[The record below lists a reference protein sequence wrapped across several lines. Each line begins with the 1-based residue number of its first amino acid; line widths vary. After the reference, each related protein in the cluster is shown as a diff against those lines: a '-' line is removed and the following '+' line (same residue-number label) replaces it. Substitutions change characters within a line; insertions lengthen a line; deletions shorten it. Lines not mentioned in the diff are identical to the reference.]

1 MKNTTSVT
9 ALNRQAGKLATITQ
23 SYREWAESTSPA
35 QRLSRKLSITLSL
48 EEQVAI
54 LAEELA
60 ESIDYDSFSYRHR
73 IADRD
78 LIYVTGKG
86 GNHRCDYRLN
96 LEGEH
101 YGALTLSRRTRF
113 SEAEMQGLEMLL
125 SVAICPIRNACR
137 HEAIEQ
143 AALTDALTGIPNKR
157 SLDDALQR
165 TCSLNDRHG
174 DPYSLIL
181 FDLDHFKAVNDQ
193 HGHVIGD
200 HLLRETAQKLS
211 TLLRNSDSIYR
222 FGGEE
227 FAIMLPHTTTEAA
240 SEVADRIRTCIRE
253 ICIPCGETKVSVTG
267 SCGVATRIAGESPDQ
282 WLARADDALYRAKD
296 AGRDCTRCASAIT
309 G

>member
-9 ALNRQAGKLATITQ
+9 ALNSQAGKLAAIAQ
-23 SYREWAESTSPA
+23 SYREWTQSTDPV
-35 QRLSRKLSITLSL
+35 QRLARRLSMTLSL

-60 ESIDYDSFSYRHR
+60 ENLAFDSLTYRHR
-73 IADRD
+73 IGERD

-86 GNHRCDYRLN
+86 GNHRCDYRLT

-101 YGALTLSRRTRF
+101 YGALTLARRTRF

-125 SVAICPIRNACR
+125 GVAICPIRNACR

-143 AALTDALTGIPNKR
+143 AALTDALTGVPNKR
-157 SLDDALQR
+157 SLDEALQR

-174 DPYSLIL
+174 EPYSLIL

-211 TLLRNSDSIYR
+211 SMLRNSDSIYR

-227 FAIMLPHTTTEAA
+227 FAIMLPHTAPEDAG
-240 SEVADRIRTCIRE
+240 EVADRIRACIRQ
-253 ICIPCGETKVSVTG
+253 ICIPCGETSVSVTG
-267 SCGVATRIAGESPDQ
+267 SCGVATRIEGESPDQ

-296 AGRDCTRCASAIT
+296 AGRDRTCLSPIVTC
-309 G
+309 

>member
-9 ALNRQAGKLATITQ
+9 ALNRQAGKLAAIEQ
-23 SYREWAESTSPA
+23 SYREWTESTSPV
-35 QRLSRKLSITLSL
+35 QRLARKLSMTLSL
-48 EEQVAI
+48 EEQVAV

-60 ESIDYDSFSYRHR
+60 ESIDYDSLTYRHR
-73 IADRD
+73 IGNRD
-78 LIYVTGKG
+78 LVYATGKG

-101 YGALTLSRRTRF
+101 YGALTLARRTRF

-157 SLDDALQR
+157 SLDDTLRR

-174 DPYSLIL
+174 EPYSLIL

-200 HLLRETAQKLS
+200 HLLRETAQKLNAM
-211 TLLRNSDSIYR
+211 LRNSDSIYR

-227 FAIMLPHTTTEAA
+227 FAIMLPHTSLEDA
-240 SEVADRIRTCIRE
+240 SEVADRIRAYIRD
-253 ICIPCGETKVSVTG
+253 ICIPCGESTVSVTG
-267 SCGVATRIAGESPDQ
+267 SCGVATRLEGESPEQ
-282 WLARADDALYRAKD
+282 WLARADEALYRAKD
-296 AGRDCTRCASAIT
+296 AGRDSTRCAPAIT
-309 G
+309 C